1 MAIAKEKMVARGN
14 EMKYNLIL
22 EKNDKKSEFRLP
34 ATSVFFPEAKID
46 LRKQD
51 VWHQLLR

>member
-14 EMKYNLIL
+14 NMKSNLVF
-22 EKNDKKSEFRLP
+22 EKNGKKSEFRLP
-34 ATSVFFPEAKID
+34 ATSGFFPEAKID